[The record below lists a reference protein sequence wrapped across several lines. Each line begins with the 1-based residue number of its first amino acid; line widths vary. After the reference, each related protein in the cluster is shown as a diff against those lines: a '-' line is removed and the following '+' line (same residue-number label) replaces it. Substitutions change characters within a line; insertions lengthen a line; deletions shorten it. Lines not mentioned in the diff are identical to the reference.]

1 MFHCYLDC
9 KTLVRAALL
18 TTALCG
24 IQAQAGVQEPVS
36 LGTSLLNL
44 PQVARPADDFLRG
57 DGLDGVDTLRDL
69 KRAEGPFP
77 FGKALLTIGQT
88 QFLGLIPDLNS
99 FEVSTLETPLGG
111 DFPVDQE
118 TPVGFKR
125 DKFNQF
131 DRPLLRMHSTPPG
144 SRSRAALGEWV
155 Y

>member
-1 MFHCYLDC
+1 MVHRCLSFN
-9 KTLVRAALL
+9 TWVRAALL
-18 TTALCG
+18 VTTVCG
-24 IQAQAGVQEPVS
+24 IQTHAAVPEPVS
-36 LGTSLLNL
+36 LNAGQLGL
-44 PQVARPADDFLRG
+44 PEVARPVDDFLRG

-88 QFLGLIPDLNS
+88 QFLGLNPNLNS
-99 FEVSTLETPLGG
+99 FDVSTLETPLGG